1 METGSH
7 IFALFNKSMFMII
20 DAKLV
25 ILVIYN
31 FIIKLDQNES
41 TGAKAGIF

>member
-1 METGSH
+1 
-7 IFALFNKSMFMII
+7 MIL
-20 DAKLV
+20 DAMLI
-25 ILVIYN
+25 ILVVYD